1 MLYRQYADEKQ
12 SAEAFD
18 NIAALVQDETPPAD
32 EPQESETPQP
42 EQTAF
47 EKYAAV
53 YEQNSDFVGWISIE
67 GTNIDYPV
75 MQTVDNPNYYLKHS
89 FEKQY
94 SDYGVPY
101 VQENCDLG
109 LSDNCVIYGH
119 HMNNGSMFADL
130 CKYADEDF
138 YRAHKT
144 IRFDTLSGFGEY
156 EVVAVFK
163 TAAYSEQGFKYYH
176 FVNADSAEDFD
187 AFIAK
192 CKELALY
199 DTGVTAEYGDRLI
212 TLSTCEYSRQNGR
225 MVVVAKRLFRPLWR
239 WAKMKPEKYVLS
251 LSGGKDSTAMLL
263 RLLEEN
269 RPVDL
274 ILFCDTG
281 LEFPQMYAHLER
293 LEAYIGRPI
302 IRLKAAH
309 DFEYYFYEY
318 TPKKKESRA
327 VTVQRYELARSS
339 RSLVYGDSQNPH
351 CRCLPERT
359 EKGIYGYRVCRDRRR
374 RNKANQGQKLPA
386 CRMGNDGARLSFL
399 LLQAG
404 F

>member
-1 MLYRQYADEKQ
+1 MKSKYLMIGASVCAALFLFSGVMLYRQYADEKQ

-101 VQENCDLG
+101 VQENCDLA

-119 HMNNGSMFADL
+119 HMNNGTMFADL
-130 CKYADEDF
+130 CKYESEDF
-138 YRAHKT
+138 YQEHKT

-156 EVVAVFK
+156 EIVAVFK

-225 MVVVAKRLFRPLWR
+225 MVVVAKKIVSP
-239 WAKMKPEKYVLS
+239 S
-251 LSGGKDSTAMLL
+251 LEVG
-263 RLLEEN
+263 EN
-269 RPVDL
+269 
-274 ILFCDTG
+274 
-281 LEFPQMYAHLER
+281 
-293 LEAYIGRPI
+293 EA
-302 IRLKAAH
+302 
-309 DFEYYFYEY
+309 
-318 TPKKKESRA
+318 
-327 VTVQRYELARSS
+327 
-339 RSLVYGDSQNPH
+339 
-351 CRCLPERT
+351 
-359 EKGIYGYRVCRDRRR
+359 
-374 RNKANQGQKLPA
+374 
-386 CRMGNDGARLSFL
+386 
-399 LLQAG
+399 
-404 F
+404 

>member
-1 MLYRQYADEKQ
+1 MKSKYLMIGAAVCAALFLFSGVMLYRQYADEKQ

-18 NIAALVQDETPPAD
+18 SIAALVQEKTPSAD
-32 EPQESETPQP
+32 GPQESESP

-101 VQENCDLG
+101 VQENCDLV

-130 CKYADEDF
+130 CKYESKDF
-138 YRAHKT
+138 YQSHKT
-144 IRFDTLSGFGEY
+144 IRFDTLSSFGEY

-163 TAAYSEQGFKYYH
+163 TAAYSERGFKYYH
-176 FVNADSAEDFD
+176 FVNAEDET
-187 AFIAK
+187 AFNEYISQ
-192 CKELALY
+192 CKALAFY

-225 MVVVAKRLFRPLWR
+225 MVIVAKKIVSP
-239 WAKMKPEKYVLS
+239 S
-251 LSGGKDSTAMLL
+251 LEVG
-263 RLLEEN
+263 EN
-269 RPVDL
+269 
-274 ILFCDTG
+274 
-281 LEFPQMYAHLER
+281 
-293 LEAYIGRPI
+293 EA
-302 IRLKAAH
+302 
-309 DFEYYFYEY
+309 
-318 TPKKKESRA
+318 
-327 VTVQRYELARSS
+327 
-339 RSLVYGDSQNPH
+339 
-351 CRCLPERT
+351 
-359 EKGIYGYRVCRDRRR
+359 
-374 RNKANQGQKLPA
+374 
-386 CRMGNDGARLSFL
+386 
-399 LLQAG
+399 
-404 F
+404 

>member
-1 MLYRQYADEKQ
+1 MKSKYLMIGAAVCAALFLFSGVTLYRQYADEKQ

-18 NIAALVQDETPPAD
+18 NIAALVQEETPPVD
-32 EPQESETPQP
+32 EPQESESPQP

-75 MQTVDNPNYYLKHS
+75 MQTIDNPNYYLKHS

-101 VQENCDLG
+101 VQENCDLEF
-109 LSDNCVIYGH
+109 SDNCVIYGH

-156 EVVAVFK
+156 EVISAFK

-176 FVNADSAEDFD
+176 FVNAEDET
-187 AFIAK
+187 AFNEYISK
-192 CKELALY
+192 CKELAIY

-225 MVVVAKRLFRPLWR
+225 MVVVAKKIVSP
-239 WAKMKPEKYVLS
+239 S
-251 LSGGKDSTAMLL
+251 LEVG
-263 RLLEEN
+263 EN
-269 RPVDL
+269 
-274 ILFCDTG
+274 
-281 LEFPQMYAHLER
+281 
-293 LEAYIGRPI
+293 EA
-302 IRLKAAH
+302 
-309 DFEYYFYEY
+309 
-318 TPKKKESRA
+318 
-327 VTVQRYELARSS
+327 
-339 RSLVYGDSQNPH
+339 
-351 CRCLPERT
+351 
-359 EKGIYGYRVCRDRRR
+359 
-374 RNKANQGQKLPA
+374 
-386 CRMGNDGARLSFL
+386 
-399 LLQAG
+399 
-404 F
+404 

>member
-1 MLYRQYADEKQ
+1 MKSKYLMIGAAFFSALFLFSGVMLYRQYADEKK

-18 NIAALVQDETPPAD
+18 NIAALVQEKTPPAD
-32 EPQESETPQP
+32 EPQETESPQP
-42 EQTAF
+42 EQTPF

-75 MQTVDNPNYYLKHS
+75 MQTVDNPNYYLKRS

-101 VQENCDLG
+101 VQENCDLE

-163 TAAYSEQGFKYYH
+163 TVAYSEQGFQYYH
-176 FVNADSAEDFD
+176 FVNAEDET
-187 AFIAK
+187 AFNEYISQ

-225 MVVVAKRLFRPLWR
+225 MVVVAKKIVSP
-239 WAKMKPEKYVLS
+239 S
-251 LSGGKDSTAMLL
+251 LEVG
-263 RLLEEN
+263 EN
-269 RPVDL
+269 
-274 ILFCDTG
+274 
-281 LEFPQMYAHLER
+281 
-293 LEAYIGRPI
+293 EA
-302 IRLKAAH
+302 
-309 DFEYYFYEY
+309 
-318 TPKKKESRA
+318 
-327 VTVQRYELARSS
+327 
-339 RSLVYGDSQNPH
+339 
-351 CRCLPERT
+351 
-359 EKGIYGYRVCRDRRR
+359 
-374 RNKANQGQKLPA
+374 
-386 CRMGNDGARLSFL
+386 
-399 LLQAG
+399 
-404 F
+404 

>member
-1 MLYRQYADEKQ
+1 MKSKYLMIGAAFFAALFLFSGIMHYRQYADEKQ

-18 NIAALVQDETPPAD
+18 NIAALVQNETPPAD

-75 MQTVDNPNYYLKHS
+75 MQTIDNPNYYLKHS

-109 LSDNCVIYGH
+109 LFDNCVIYGH

-130 CKYADEDF
+130 CKYEREDF
-138 YRAHKT
+138 YQSHKT

-163 TAAYSEQGFKYYH
+163 TVAYSEQGFQYYH

-199 DTGVTAEYGDRLI
+199 DTGISAEYGDRLI

-225 MVVVAKRLFRPLWR
+225 MVVVAKKIVSP
-239 WAKMKPEKYVLS
+239 S
-251 LSGGKDSTAMLL
+251 LEVGSDA
-263 RLLEEN
+263 
-269 RPVDL
+269 
-274 ILFCDTG
+274 
-281 LEFPQMYAHLER
+281 
-293 LEAYIGRPI
+293 
-302 IRLKAAH
+302 
-309 DFEYYFYEY
+309 
-318 TPKKKESRA
+318 
-327 VTVQRYELARSS
+327 
-339 RSLVYGDSQNPH
+339 
-351 CRCLPERT
+351 
-359 EKGIYGYRVCRDRRR
+359 
-374 RNKANQGQKLPA
+374 
-386 CRMGNDGARLSFL
+386 
-399 LLQAG
+399 
-404 F
+404 